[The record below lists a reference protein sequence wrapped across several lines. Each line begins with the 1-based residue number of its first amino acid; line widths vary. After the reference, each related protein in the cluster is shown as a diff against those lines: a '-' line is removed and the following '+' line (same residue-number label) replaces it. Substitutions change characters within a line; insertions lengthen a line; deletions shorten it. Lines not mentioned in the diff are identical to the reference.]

1 VLHYTDTDSLIYS
14 VELHL
19 EFAGV
24 EGSMF
29 DTSGHPKNHPAFSDA
44 NKKVLGMFKDEAS
57 GHWIL
62 AVVCLA
68 PQSYART

>member
-1 VLHYTDTDSLIYS
+1 
-14 VELHL
+14 L

-29 DTSGHPKNHPAFSDA
+29 DISGYPKNHPAFSDA

-57 GHWIL
+57 GQWIL

-68 PQSYART
+68 PKSYAMKTEDSLLKKCKGTKK